1 MKDFTEGNVTK
12 QIFFFAIPLLLGS
25 LFQQLYNVVDSI
37 IVGKVLGKGA
47 LAAVGASFPIIFTLV
62 ALLIG
67 VSIGFSVV
75 ISQYY
80 GAKDIPKVKKAIDT
94 MFLFFFAMAVV
105 ITILGIIF
113 SEQLFRLLQLPE
125 ELIPQAVLYLDVY
138 MAGMIIFFGFSGL
151 NSALKGLGDS
161 KTPLYFLIIS
171 AILNVVFDILF
182 VMVFHWGIG
191 GAAWASI
198 LAQSVTFLA
207 GILYLNKTHQII
219 QFSPL
224 KLRFNKEIF
233 IKSLKIGVPAGMQ
246 TTFVALGMMALL
258 GIVNT
263 FGTDVIAAYTAAGRI
278 DALAMIP
285 AMMFSQ
291 AVSSFTGQNLGAN
304 KIDRVLKGYR
314 STLTMTV
321 LMCLFLTAVIVLFGN
336 HLMQLF
342 TSDAAV
348 IAIGKEY
355 LVIVS
360 SFYIL
365 FAVMFITNGL
375 LRGAGDTIIPM
386 FITLISLW
394 GVRVPAAYIM
404 AKHIGET
411 GIWWAIPMGWLA
423 GMILSYIYYRTNR
436 WKTKSVVR

>member
-1 MKDFTEGNVTK
+1 MKDFTQGNVTK
-12 QIFFFAIPLLLGS
+12 QIFFFAIPILLGS

-80 GAKDIPKVKKAIDT
+80 GAQKIDNVRKAIDT
-94 MFLFFFAMAVV
+94 MFLFFFGMATI
-105 ITILGIIF
+105 ITILGITF
-113 SEQLFRLLQLPE
+113 SEQLFRILQLPE
-125 ELIPQAVLYLDVY
+125 NLMPQATSYLNIY
-138 MAGMIIFFGFSGL
+138 MLGMIVFFGFSAI
-151 NSALKGLGDS
+151 NSSLKGLGDS
-161 KTPLYFLIIS
+161 KTPLYFLIVS
-171 AILNVVFDILF
+171 AIFNVVFDVLF
-182 VMVFHWGIG
+182 VMVFHWGIK

-198 LAQSVTFLA
+198 LAQSGAFLT
-207 GILYLNKTHQII
+207 GIFFLNKTHQII

-224 KLRFNKEIF
+224 LLKFDKEIF
-233 IKSLKIGVPAGMQ
+233 LKSLKIGVPAGMQ

-278 DALAMIP
+278 DALAMLP
-285 AMMFSQ
+285 AMTFSQ
-291 AVSSFTGQNLGAN
+291 ALSSFTGQNLGAK
-304 KIDRVLKGYR
+304 KIDRVLKGYK

-321 LMCLFLTAVIVLFGN
+321 LLCLSLTVVIVLFGN
-336 HLMQLF
+336 ELMQLF
-342 TSDAAV
+342 TSDSNV

-365 FAVMFITNGL
+365 FAIMFITNGL

-394 GVRVPAAYIM
+394 GIRVPAAYIM
-404 AKHIGET
+404 AKYIGEI
-411 GIWWAIPMGWLA
+411 GIWWAIPMGWSV

>member
-1 MKDFTEGNVTK
+1 SVTK
-12 QIFFFAIPLLLGS
+12 QIFFFAIPILLGS

-80 GAKDIPKVKKAIDT
+80 GAKDIPKVKNAIDT
-94 MFLFFFAMAVV
+94 MFLFFFGMAVV
-105 ITILGIIF
+105 VTILGIAF
-113 SEQLFRLLQLPE
+113 SEQLFRILQLPE
-125 ELIPQAVLYLDVY
+125 NLMPQATSYLNIY
-138 MAGMIIFFGFSGL
+138 MLGMIVFFGFSGI

-161 KTPLYFLIIS
+161 KTPLYFLIVS
-171 AILNVVFDILF
+171 AIFNVVFDVLF
-182 VMVFHWGIG
+182 VMVFHWGIE

-198 LAQSVTFLA
+198 LAQSGAFLT

-224 KLRFNKEIF
+224 KLRFYKEIF

-278 DALAMIP
+278 DALAMLP
-285 AMMFSQ
+285 AMTFSQ
-291 AVSSFTGQNLGAN
+291 ALSSFTGQNMGAK

-314 STLTMTV
+314 STLTMTI
-321 LMCLFLTAVIVLFGN
+321 LLCLFLTAVIVLFGN
-336 HLMQLF
+336 ELMQLF
-342 TSDAAV
+342 ISDSNV

-365 FAVMFITNGL
+365 FAIMFITNGL
-375 LRGAGDTIIPM
+375 
-386 FITLISLW
+386 
-394 GVRVPAAYIM
+394 
-404 AKHIGET
+404 
-411 GIWWAIPMGWLA
+411 
-423 GMILSYIYYRTNR
+423 
-436 WKTKSVVR
+436 